1 MFWNKSLQQVTTFS
15 VALCLGVVMSPGLN
29 LQAKAQTEP
38 DSLSP
43 ATAGPW
49 LLSQSFNPPDR
60 GAPQRTAEGGTR
72 GCGTYQSGQKPL
84 TALTPGDAMPLT
96 LAEHPTFYWY
106 VPTSGPQTLEF
117 ELVEGDNEENVVYQA
132 KIQIPQGGIISHS
145 LPVDDT
151 TTLEPGKSYHWYLK
165 MVCDASDRTGDIV
178 VDGWIERVEPDE
190 TIALALKNA
199 NTPSNRVSIY
209 AREGIWHDA
218 LSILAQ
224 MRRENPE
231 DNDLFARWQ
240 QFLNSVELGD
250 FATEPLVDVVD
261 ATQISQE

>member
-1 MFWNKSLQQVTTFS
+1 MLWNKSLKQFTTLS
-15 VALCLGVVMSPGLN
+15 VALCLGMVMSPGLN

-38 DSLSP
+38 DSLT
-43 ATAGPW
+43 ATSASSW
-49 LLSQSFNPPDR
+49 LVSQSFNPPDR
-60 GAPQRTAEGGTR
+60 GAPERTAEGGTR
-72 GCGTYQSGQKPL
+72 GCGTYQPGQKPL

-96 LAEHPTFYWY
+96 LAEHPTLYWY

-117 ELVEGDNEENVVYQA
+117 ELVEGENEENVVYQA

-145 LPVDDT
+145 LPVNDT
-151 TTLEPGKSYHWYLK
+151 TTLDPGKSYHWYLK

-190 TIALALKNA
+190 SIAQELLNA
-199 NTPSNRVSIY
+199 TTPSNRVSIY

-224 MRRENPE
+224 MRRDYPG
-231 DNDLFARWQ
+231 DSVLFARWQ
-240 QFLNSVELGD
+240 QFLDSVQLGD
-250 FATEPLVDVVD
+250 FATEPLVD

>member
-1 MFWNKSLQQVTTFS
+1 MLWNKSFKQFTTVS
-15 VALCLGVVMSPGLN
+15 VALCLGLGMNPGLN
-29 LQAKAQTEP
+29 LQAQAQTEP
-38 DSLSP
+38 DSLS
-43 ATAGPW
+43 ATTGGSW

-72 GCGTYQSGQKPL
+72 GCGTYQAGQKPL

-96 LAEHPTFYWY
+96 LAGNPTLYWY

-117 ELVEGDNEENVVYQA
+117 ELVEADNEENLVYQA
-132 KIQIPQGGIISHS
+132 KIQIPQGGIISHT
-145 LPVDDT
+145 LPVNDT
-151 TTLEPGKSYHWYLK
+151 TALDPGKSYHWYLK

-190 TIALALKNA
+190 TIALELKNA
-199 NTPSNRVSIY
+199 TTPTNRAAIY

-231 DNDLFARWQ
+231 DTLLFARWQ
-240 QFLNSVELGD
+240 QFLDSVQLGD
-250 FATEPLVDVVD
+250 FATEPLVD